1 VQLLPTRELL
11 RLRLQLSG
19 SGSGSGCF
27 GCSGFRCGSMAALRT
42 AAQLLGLAAAAL
54 LGPGS
59 ATKGMGGAPSLG
71 FNNCNIEC
79 CNETMPNAFFVR
91 RTADLFVK
99 LGLKEAGY
107 LYVNMDDCWEYKER
121 AENGTGAQVPV
132 VSKFPDGIK
141 NGEQRFAA
149 SQQDLPEPRRL
160 RSHGLRA
167 RARAPLWPVHRAGEE
182 HVRRARRQLRLREDR
197 RGTVRRLGRRL

>member
-1 VQLLPTRELL
+1 
-11 RLRLQLSG
+11 
-19 SGSGSGCF
+19 
-27 GCSGFRCGSMAALRT
+27 MAALRT
-42 AAQLLGLAAAAL
+42 APQLLGLAAAAL
-54 LGPGS
+54 LGLGA

-79 CNETMPNAFFVR
+79 CNETMPNAFFVK

-121 AENGTGAQVPV
+121 AQNGTGAQVPV

-141 NGEQRFAA
+141 NGEQQRCLALVGPA
-149 SQQDLPEPRRL
+149 
-160 RSHGLRA
+160 
-167 RARAPLWPVHRAGEE
+167 
-182 HVRRARRQLRLREDR
+182 
-197 RGTVRRLGRRL
+197 